1 MPNIEVLWFEGRDQE
16 MKKKLVEDITNSFV
30 NITGCKAKAV
40 NIIFKEVDKKDTAAG
55 GELLA

>member
-1 MPNIEVLWFEGRDQE
+1 
-16 MKKKLVEDITNSFV
+16 MKKKLVKEITNSFV

>member
-1 MPNIEVLWFEGRDQE
+1 MPNIEVLWFEGRNQE
-16 MKKKLVEDITNSFV
+16 MKKKLVKEITNSFV